1 MARGSLAVLSC
12 TALLGLSCGVTA
24 LSRTGLPAVST
35 EPDPAVATAAAPA
48 QADALSP
55 EDARI
60 VAAIV
65 DHLTRKRHTGLTEF
79 EREPVARTIV
89 REARRHDIDPGL
101 VLAVIHV
108 ESRYNAFAVSPVGA
122 MGLMQIMP
130 ATGVEIAARMGIP
143 WRGPQTL
150 FDPILNVRM
159 GVAYLRELANRFG
172 SIELALAAYNWG
184 PGHIHRRL
192 RRGTPAPVV
201 YPRLVLDAYTP
212 RPRQS

>member
-1 MARGSLAVLSC
+1 MARGSLAALSC

-24 LSRTGLPAVST
+24 LPRTGLPAVST

-55 EDARI
+55 EDAQI

-65 DHLTRKRHTGLTEF
+65 DHLTRKRRTGLTEF

-130 ATGVEIAARMGIP
+130 RTGVELAARAGIP

>member
-1 MARGSLAVLSC
+1 MARGSLAALSC

-24 LSRTGLPAVST
+24 LPPAGLPPVSAEPAPVVAAV
-35 EPDPAVATAAAPA
+35 EAP
-48 QADALSP
+48 ADALSP

-60 VAAIV
+60 VASIV
-65 DHLTRKRHTGLTEF
+65 DRLTRKRRTGLTEF

-89 REARRHDIDPGL
+89 REARRHDLDPRL

-108 ESRYNAFAVSPVGA
+108 ESRYNVFAVSPVGA

-130 ATGVEIAARMGIP
+130 RTGVELAARAGIP

-172 SIELALAAYNWG
+172 SIELALAAYNWV

-192 RRGTPAPVV
+192 RRGTPVPVV
-201 YPRLVLDAYTP
+201 YPRLVLDAYAEKA
-212 RPRQS
+212 RQS